1 MSIMAD
7 VLEKLSR
14 DIIKYDPLPVGMYQ
28 ATVRGLP
35 ELKPIGAK
43 QTPAA
48 VFTMTGF
55 VPLQSIDPSANCG
68 DLTTREMPLTFFLTD
83 AALWRLKKF
92 LDDLGVEEGNLTLKA
107 RIDQAPNRQ
116 CNVSIRH
123 GMTKGDNPT
132 TFAEIT
138 HTAKL

>member
-1 MSIMAD
+1 MAD
-7 VLEKLSR
+7 VLDKLSR

-35 ELKPIGAK
+35 ELKPIGGK

-55 VPLQSIDPSANCG
+55 VPLQSIDLGTNCG
-68 DLTTREMPLTFFLTD
+68 DLATREMPLTFFLTD

-92 LDDLGVEEGNLTLKA
+92 LDDLDIEEGNLTLKA
-107 RIDQAPNRQ
+107 RIDRAPNRQ
-116 CNVSIRH
+116 CKVSIRQNL
-123 GMTKGDNPT
+123 TKSDNPT
-132 TFAEIT
+132 VFAEIT
-138 HTAKL
+138 QTAKL